1 MAVVWVVMVGSE
13 LMDDATIHALNDQ
26 EAKQSYDISCY
37 YWSLHNVIWENWLV
51 LAIYISTLG
60 KGAAMADPEGEI
72 LTLEEV
78 AAYLKAGKRTVYR
91 LAQDGKIPAFK
102 LGGSWRFRRAEL
114 DRWIAASI
122 GNPQKQGER

>member
-1 MAVVWVVMVGSE
+1 MGSG
-13 LMDDATIHALNDQ
+13 LIDDTTIHALSDQ

-37 YWSLHNVIWENWLV
+37 HWSLHSVIWENWLV

-60 KGAAMADPEGEI
+60 KGAAMADLEGEI

-78 AAYLKAGKRTVYR
+78 AAYLKASKRTVYR
-91 LAQDGKIPAFK
+91 LAQEGKIPAFK

-122 GNPQKQGER
+122 ENPQKQGER

>member
-1 MAVVWVVMVGSE
+1 
-13 LMDDATIHALNDQ
+13 MDDATNHALNDQ
-26 EAKQSYDISCY
+26 KAKQSYDISCY
-37 YWSLHNVIWENWLV
+37 YRSLRSFIWENWPV

-60 KGAAMADPEGEI
+60 NGAAMAGPEGEI

-122 GNPQKQGER
+122 ENPQKQGER